1 MKKQGLLI
9 IISGP
14 AGTGKGTVVKRLLE
28 RNDDI
33 RLSTSA
39 TTRSPRPGET
49 HGVEYFFKTRDEFEE
64 MIRRNEFIEYTQ
76 YNSNYYGTPK
86 EAVLDKLSQGLNV
99 ILEIEVEGAGNAAR
113 AFPDSI
119 LIFLAPPS
127 KKTLR
132 ERLTGRGTE
141 TPDVIEKRMQIAEN
155 ELMHAGDYQYIVI
168 NDTVDEAVSRIEQI
182 ITAETLKVSRNAEL
196 IQALNDGKEC

>member
-86 EAVLDKLSQGLNV
+86 EAVLDRLSQGLNV